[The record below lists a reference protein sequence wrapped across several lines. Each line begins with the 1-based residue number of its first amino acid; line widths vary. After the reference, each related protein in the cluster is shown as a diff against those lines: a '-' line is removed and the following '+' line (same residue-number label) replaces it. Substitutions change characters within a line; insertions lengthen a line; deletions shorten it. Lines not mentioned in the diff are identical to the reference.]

1 MLDINGNEVRVGDK
15 CKFYF
20 ELYGQWVIGT
30 VRKVV
35 TYNYRYSYQLMYSKT
50 AWEAKVDN
58 GDPLNFDVYENGCTM
73 AARIVDSNRIEIIK
87 EA

>member
-1 MLDINGNEVRVGDK
+1 MKPAKSAMERTEVLDINGNEVRVGDK

-30 VRKVV
+30 VSKVV
-35 TYNYRYSYQLMYSKT
+35 TYTYYYYYPLT
-50 AWEAKVDN
+50 VWEAKVDN
-58 GDPLNFDVYENGCTM
+58 GSNI

-87 EA
+87 E